1 MSLDKDLDE
10 LDGDIIVFQNETLY
24 PKMITVNCPLR
35 RNTSGTSTTV
45 SM

>member
-10 LDGDIIVFQNETLY
+10 LDGDIIVFQKDD